1 MLYYEV
7 KSNLVLS
14 IKPQHCLYLYY
25 LNIRIH
31 FSNSHIHLLSSSIES
46 SMNISVILLLLFL
59 QLTYHMMFS
68 AALDTQG

>member
-14 IKPQHCLYLYY
+14 IKTQHCLYLYY

-31 FSNSHIHLLSSSIES
+31 FSNSHIHLLSLSIES
-46 SMNISVILLLLFL
+46 SMNISVSIILAIDLPYDVLGCVR
-59 QLTYHMMFS
+59 HAGMR
-68 AALDTQG
+68 